1 MNLFLNL
8 LSEGAEPSVIDRLLS
23 YAGDAEKSVAQ
34 QQISDPDYWG
44 SVGII
49 TLTGILV
56 VFLILAILIFFF
68 WLLGTLFKAVDKSKK
83 KKQVN
88 RDSAFGVFVGY
99 SLGLD
104 KSKYTAQEYRDMIEK
119 KMDADILYYAPQI
132 RDRINKMGLQNRS
145 FYIYVLPLDDAEE
158 DKKSI
163 MKKIMREGDA

>member
-1 MNLFLNL
+1 MKKFDNYRKNLDVLRRSDQQDLNN
-8 LSEGAEPSVIDRLLS
+8 EFI
-23 YAGDAEKSVAQ
+23 
-34 QQISDPDYWG
+34 IS
-44 SVGII
+44 GII
-49 TLTGILV
+49 DIQQVNSRTSDEIQIVNSTIFELPEDDPV
-56 VFLILAILIFFF
+56 VRELRPII
-68 WLLGTLFKAVDKSKK
+68 KPEPN
-83 KKQVN
+83 KQVN

>member
-1 MNLFLNL
+1 MLINSTIFELPEDDPVVRELRPIIKP
-8 LSEGAEPSVIDRLLS
+8 EPN
-23 YAGDAEKSVAQ
+23 
-34 QQISDPDYWG
+34 
-44 SVGII
+44 
-49 TLTGILV
+49 
-56 VFLILAILIFFF
+56 
-68 WLLGTLFKAVDKSKK
+68 
-83 KKQVN
+83 KQVN

>member
-83 KKQVN
+83 KKQE
-88 RDSAFGVFVGY
+88 AAAAA
-99 SLGLD
+99 
-104 KSKYTAQEYRDMIEK
+104 KAQEVVQKVVEEPAVEEIDEVDDGELIAVISAVIAAYTDDEGFTIKSVRKHEGK
-119 KMDADILYYAPQI
+119 RA
-132 RDRINKMGLQNRS
+132 RS
-145 FYIYVLPLDDAEE
+145 AWSAAGITENTRPF
-158 DKKSI
+158 
-163 MKKIMREGDA
+163 